1 MAFSWQESVK
11 PAGTQDIQ
19 CDIEYLDKSYI
30 HVYLDGAETTAFTWT
45 SSTNIR
51 LNSPLSVETVV
62 LLIRKTEREY
72 LYIEFA
78 SGAPFIEVNVDT
90 QNTQFL
96 HLAQELVEGRYVEG
110 FYGDIN
116 MHRYRITNLGD
127 PVDAQ
132 DAANKQYVDAG
143 DARLDQRIDAEHA
156 AWVAAVDN
164 EASIRQAA
172 DDALDVRTTN
182 LEQTYFNAN
191 TNSFPWWTV
200 LTADTDTVTP
210 GMPFT
215 KAKVRVNGV
224 TQTAGYSYTVTA
236 GVVKFAEV
244 LPAGTLVD
252 MTIGI
257 DTEADTSAV
266 STIMGL
272 FTAPRGADL
281 SGYRRNKLSASV
293 GGTLGGYADA
303 SLVNIWEF
311 VDYISYKPSSDPGTW
326 DWAPAFQAAVDY
338 LLSYKPIVVG
348 GNTMA
353 LERKLYVPGGL
364 YQTRSTIVANRY
376 ASSGGAFASLLSIV
390 GDGRTSSV
398 IQPMLEDQVALQ
410 ATRIGLDLTG
420 IGFRAGASYQTAIE
434 LGSETVWNPCAHCTW
449 MDVGTSGF
457 CEGVRAW
464 LLFDSTFFDLFIQN
478 VTPKR
483 DGSTSTGFNFAYY
496 SGPGNGA
503 ESGDASNNITFV
515 RPTFET
521 INDTVPTVFL
531 KGQGKN
537 QAYTV
542 HNINMFGGHF
552 ETHNRNAKV
561 VSGIYCYHWN
571 FYSTVLM
578 QNGNEVLTAPT
589 ELMYLENCFQFS
601 WNQVRFLQ
609 NNKMTEYQDTHP
621 KMIRMVGNTS
631 DIHFNQCYF
640 STPYSNING
649 YHGLE
654 YVIDYSA
661 ASLRT
666 RAFTDNHCKFDSFQR
681 AAGTTKSTYVDR
693 QNGDKR
699 WTVSVASDGRML
711 FSYSTDVSGT
721 TAPTDYGYFTPSGDF
736 FATRYLTAGNRL
748 FIGSGTDTT
757 SKGISWQFSSTVVAA
772 IDVDYEG
779 RIYLKPVTATGN
791 QWTLGSAQILPGV
804 TATMDIGSST
814 FTVKN
819 ITLQNAPVVISDE
832 RRKDVVSPV
841 GANDALMRAWGKLDF
856 FLFYM
861 KESQRVK
868 GEFARMH
875 AGLIAQHVR
884 DALVS
889 EGLSIDDYAFINH
902 SEERWAV
909 EYDGV
914 GYKPVGTDTFGL
926 TLDASGYIVLDPDI
940 DMVVDGELVRDVYSL
955 RMEECLVVEMAY
967 QRWLRQQEA

>member
-1 MAFSWQESVK
+1 MAYSWQESVK

-78 SGAPFIEVNVDT
+78 SGAPFIEGNVDT

-96 HLAQELVEGRYVEG
+96 HLAQELVEGRYIEG
-110 FYGDIN
+110 FYGNIN

-127 PVDAQ
+127 PVDAR

-156 AWVAAVDN
+156 AWVAAVAN
-164 EASIRQAA
+164 EAAIRKAA
-172 DDALDVRTTN
+172 DDALDVRATN

-215 KAKVRVNGV
+215 KAKVRINGV
-224 TQTAGYSYTVTA
+224 TQTAGYSYTINA

-257 DTEADTSAV
+257 DTDVDTGAV
-266 STIMGL
+266 ASIL
-272 FTAPRGADL
+272 ELLTARRGADL
-281 SGYRRNKLSASV
+281 SGYKRNKLSASI

-303 SLVNIWEF
+303 SAVNVWEF

-326 DWAPAFQAAVDY
+326 DWAPAFQAAANYVM
-338 LLSYKPIVVG
+338 SYKPITVG
-348 GNTMA
+348 GNNMA
-353 LERKLYVPGGL
+353 LERHLYVPGGL
-364 YQTRSTIVANRY
+364 YQTRSEIVAVRY
-376 ASSGGAFASLLSIV
+376 MASNGTFASLLTIK

-398 IQPMLEDQVALQ
+398 IQPMLEDQVALR
-410 ATRIGLDLTG
+410 AERIGLDLHG
-420 IGFRAGASYQTAIE
+420 LGFRAGASYQTAVVM
-434 LGSETVWNPCAHCTW
+434 GSETVWNPCAHCTW

-464 LLFDSTFFDLFIQN
+464 LLFDSTFIDLFTQN
-478 VTPKR
+478 VTPTR
-483 DGSTSTGFNFAYY
+483 DGSTSCGFHLAYY
-496 SGPGNGA
+496 SGSGNNGEA
-503 ESGDASNNITFV
+503 GDSSNNITFI
-515 RPTFET
+515 RPTLET
-521 INDTVPTVFL
+521 TNDTVPTVFL

-537 QAYTV
+537 QSYTV
-542 HNINMFGGHF
+542 HNVNVFGGHI

-561 VSGIYCYHWN
+561 LSGIYCYHWN
-571 FYSTVLM
+571 FYSTVFS
-578 QNGNEVLTAPT
+578 QNGSEVLAAPT
-589 ELMYLENCFQFS
+589 ELMYLENCFNISF
-601 WNQVRFLQ
+601 NQARILQ
-609 NNKMTEYQDTHP
+609 NNKMSEYLETHP
-621 KMIRMVGNTS
+621 KMIRLVGNTS
-631 DIHFNQCYF
+631 DIHFNDCYF
-640 STPYSNING
+640 SAPYSNLNG

-666 RAFTDNHCKFDSFQR
+666 RAFTDRNCKFDSFQR
-681 AAGTTKSTYVDR
+681 VSGTTKTTYVDR
-693 QNGDKR
+693 YNGDKR
-699 WTVSVASDGRML
+699 WTQSVSSDGRL
-711 FSYSTDVSGT
+711 LLSYSTDVSGT
-721 TAPTDYGYFTPSGDF
+721 TAPTDYAYMTPSGDF
-736 FATRYLTAGNRL
+736 YATRYLQAGQRVI
-748 FIGSGTDTT
+748 IGSGTDTT
-757 SKGISWQFSSTVVAA
+757 TKGITWQFSSTSVAA
-772 IDVDYEG
+772 VDVDSVG
-779 RIYLKPVTATGN
+779 RIYLKPVTSVGN
-791 QWTLGSAQILPGV
+791 QWSVGSTQILPSL
-804 TATMDIGSST
+804 TATLDIGSAT

-819 ITLQNAPVVISDE
+819 ITLQNSPVVISDE
-832 RRKDVVSPV
+832 RRKNVVSTV
-841 GANDALMRAWGKLDF
+841 DANAALMRAWGKLDF

-861 KESQRVK
+861 KESQRTK

-926 TLDASGYIVLDPDI
+926 TLDDSGYVVLDPDI
-940 DMVVDGELVRDVYSL
+940 DTVVDGELVRDVYSL

-967 QRWLRQQEA
+967 QRWLRQQEV